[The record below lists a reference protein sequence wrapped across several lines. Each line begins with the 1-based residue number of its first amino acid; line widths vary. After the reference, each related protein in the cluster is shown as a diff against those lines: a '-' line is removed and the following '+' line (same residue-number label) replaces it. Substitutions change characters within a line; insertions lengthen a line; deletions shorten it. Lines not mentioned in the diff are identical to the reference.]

1 MFLRSRRQ
9 GVGGTASCV
18 HTDATMHPVQSQ
30 PRHLSTALRRNLPGL
45 MALYEENY
53 IRLRRLIPRMP
64 QAGDCEVSRVDG
76 CVDLH
81 LEVLDRAPYTT
92 SLRLTYRLDI
102 DGVERDEPDLLV
114 RIHHDA
120 RTADAVEV
128 HMPRGRYQFDARRT
142 LHRCW
147 ERNRFLHRWLGYC
160 LHRGHRFESSGRA
173 VEAVSSDG

>member
-1 MFLRSRRQ
+1 M
-9 GVGGTASCV
+9 
-18 HTDATMHPVQSQ
+18 HTDAAMESVQNQ
-30 PRHLSTALRRNLPGL
+30 PRYLSTALRRNLPGL

-53 IRLRRLIPRMP
+53 IRLRRLIPHMP
-64 QAGDCEVSRVDG
+64 VVGVTTVSRVAG

-92 SLRLTYRLDI
+92 SLRLTYRLEV

-128 HMPRGRYQFDARRT
+128 HLPRGRYQFEARRT

-160 LHRGHRFESSGRA
+160 LHRGHRFEESESL
-173 VEAVSSDG
+173 VEAVSGGD

>member
-1 MFLRSRRQ
+1 MH
-9 GVGGTASCV
+9 TV
-18 HTDATMHPVQSQ
+18 HDQ

-53 IRLRRLIPRMP
+53 IRLRRLIPAMP
-64 QAGDCEVSRVDG
+64 AAGSAVVSRVPG

-92 SLRLTYRLDI
+92 SLRLTYRLCV
-102 DGVERDEPDLLV
+102 DGAARDEPDLLV

-120 RTADAVEV
+120 RTADAIEV
-128 HMPRGRYQFDARRT
+128 HLPRGRYRFDARRT

-160 LHRGHRFESSGRA
+160 LHRGHRFVESDRS
-173 VEAVSSDG
+173 VEVASVGG

>member
-1 MFLRSRRQ
+1 MAAMES
-9 GVGGTASCV
+9 
-18 HTDATMHPVQSQ
+18 VQSQ
-30 PRHLSTALRRNLPGL
+30 PRYLSTALRRNLPGL

-53 IRLRRLIPRMP
+53 IRLRCLIPRLP
-64 QAGDCEVSRVDG
+64 EAGTKIVSRVPG

-81 LEVLDRAPYTT
+81 LDVLDRAPYTT
-92 SLRLTYRLDI
+92 SLRLTYRLAV

-128 HMPRGRYQFDARRT
+128 HLPRGRYRFEARRT

-160 LHRGHRFESSGRA
+160 LHRGHRFESVS
-173 VEAVSSDG
+173 AVSDEVASVR

>member
-1 MFLRSRRQ
+1 MLQ
-9 GVGGTASCV
+9 PLCT
-18 HTDATMHPVQSQ
+18 Q
-30 PRHLSTALRRNLPGL
+30 PRYLSTALRRNLPGL

-53 IRLRRLIPRMP
+53 IRLRRLIPRFP
-64 QAGDCEVSRVDG
+64 EAGVTAVSRVPG

-92 SLRLTYRLDI
+92 ALRLTYRLTV
-102 DGVERDEPDLLV
+102 DGVEREEPGLLL

-128 HMPRGRYQFDARRT
+128 HLPRGRYHFDARRT

-160 LHRGHRFESSGRA
+160 LHRGHRFELSESA
-173 VEAVSSDG
+173 VDAAAEVR

>member
-1 MFLRSRRQ
+1 M
-9 GVGGTASCV
+9 A
-18 HTDATMHPVQSQ
+18 AMEPVQSQ
-30 PRHLSTALRRNLPGL
+30 PRFLSTALRRNLPGL

-53 IRLRRLIPRMP
+53 IRLRQLIPDMP
-64 QAGDCEVSRVDG
+64 EAGSAVVSRVPG

-92 SLRLTYRLDI
+92 SLWLTYRLYV
-102 DGVERDEPDLLV
+102 DGAPRDEPGLLV

-128 HMPRGRYQFDARRT
+128 HLPRGRYRFDARRT

-160 LHRGHRFESSGRA
+160 LHRGHRFAESDRV
-173 VEAVSSDG
+173 VELVSAGS

>member
-1 MFLRSRRQ
+1 MQTIR
-9 GVGGTASCV
+9 T
-18 HTDATMHPVQSQ
+18 Q

-64 QAGDCEVSRVDG
+64 AAGEHRISRVPG
-76 CVDLH
+76 CIDLH
-81 LEVLDRAPYTT
+81 LEVLERAPYTT
-92 SLRLTYRLDI
+92 TLRLTYRFG
-102 DGVERDEPDLLV
+102 DGETGRREPDLLL

-120 RTADAVEV
+120 RTAEAMNI
-128 HMPRGRYQFDARRT
+128 HLPRGRYRFEARRT

-160 LHRGHRFESSGRA
+160 LHRGHRFDARDESSVA
-173 VEAVSSDG
+173 LSSAPDEVS